1 MRMRAIV
8 ARQPSRPSPVQTC
21 GRAASANHPF
31 PIRYVL
37 AANWVTRTGA
47 PDRAC
52 ILGAVATR
60 RPNTSVCQHVM
71 LRLAVPIQTSHRFS
85 RCPLITGAEKSL
97 AQLRGFK
104 EVGRRRRR
112 LR

>member
-8 ARQPSRPSPVQTC
+8 ARQPSRPSPVQTR
-21 GRAASANHPF
+21 GRAASANHPG

-37 AANWVTRTGA
+37 AACCGLRTGA
-47 PDRAC
+47 PDRAV

-60 RPNTSVCQHVM
+60 RPDTSSCQHVM
-71 LRLAVPIQTSHRFS
+71 LPLAVHIPTSHRFS
-85 RCPLITGAEKSL
+85 RCPSITDAEKSL
-97 AQLRGFK
+97 ARSRGCK